1 MTAAW
6 KQKKF
11 ERLAQK
17 DVVEK
22 LKGELQQLH
31 DRLIEQKE
39 SRKYYEERI
48 KLVYQQRDQAMIL
61 ANRYNL
67 LRSQELMIA
76 TSDGFKLVT
85 GEELDIHCGATA
97 YGASPKVSWPPTH
110 MTYTISPGEA
120 LDSWHLAQQSQKFN
134 EALRRSMV
142 QTREAMKEGI
152 EIYGRDTGSTGQ
164 EEDTQNP

>member
-17 DVVEK
+17 DLVEK
-22 LKGELQQLH
+22 LKGEVKYLQN
-31 DRLIEQKE
+31 RLDAYKGQQK
-39 SRKYYEERI
+39 YMEERV
-48 KLVYQQRDQAMIL
+48 KDLYHQRDQAQIL

-85 GEELDIHCGATA
+85 GEELDIHCGALM
-97 YGASPKVSWPPTH
+97 YSASPKVNWPATH
-110 MTYTISPGEA
+110 MTYTVSADEA
-120 LDSWHLAQQSQKFN
+120 LASWSNPQAEKFN
-134 EALRRSMV
+134 EALRRSMLYGTSIV
-142 QTREAMKEGI
+142 KMGI
-152 EIYGRDTGSTGQ
+152 ENGLNTGSTGQ
-164 EEDTQNP
+164 EEDKKNP

>member
-17 DVVEK
+17 DLVEK
-22 LKGELQQLH
+22 LKGEVALLQ
-31 DRLIEQKE
+31 DRLADQRE
-39 SRKYYEERI
+39 SRKYYEERMKI
-48 KLVYQQRDQAMIL
+48 VYQQRDEAMVL
-61 ANRYNL
+61 ANRYNM

-76 TSDGFKLVT
+76 TPDGFKLVT
-85 GEELDIHCGATA
+85 GEELDIHCGAIA
-97 YGASPKVSWPPTH
+97 YNSSPKVNWPATH

-120 LDSWHLAQQSQKFN
+120 LDSWHLAQQSQKYA

-152 EIYGRDTGSTGQ
+152 EIYGLNTGSTGQ